1 MKREKELVRTET
13 YMIKTLHK
21 QVLPPTFRQ
30 IRTKPKEM
38 IAKIPYVTSRAK
50 KKNRN
55 FIITDFSN
63 MSKKDKL
70 YNLQDIMPCMMYII
84 SLGSKNLKFEIT

>member
-38 IAKIPYVTSRAK
+38 IAEIPYVTSRAK
-50 KKNRN
+50 KKKKFYYHR
-55 FIITDFSN
+55 FFQYVQKRQIIQSTRYHALHDVH
-63 MSKKDKL
+63 
-70 YNLQDIMPCMMYII
+70 NLTWKQKI
-84 SLGSKNLKFEIT
+84 EI